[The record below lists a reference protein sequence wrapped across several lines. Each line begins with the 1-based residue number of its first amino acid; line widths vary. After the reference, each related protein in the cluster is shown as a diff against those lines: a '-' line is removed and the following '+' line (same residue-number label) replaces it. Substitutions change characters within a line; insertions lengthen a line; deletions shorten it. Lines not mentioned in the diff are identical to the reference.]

1 MPSVTIYGASG
12 NVSAQAATKLTI
24 SEIGNGASFSTNFPP
39 KEVTFAVD
47 TGSYNEVDRPYKKP
61 LLTRK
66 GITLRKMS
74 MKLFIG
80 SANIEDSV
88 ASELAKLE
96 ALASSPI
103 NLEVKYDSRTFG
115 EWRITKLVYNSVER
129 VENTNEIS
137 RADAEIELTQLAPSQ
152 VYGDPGG
159 GGGGGGGGGKTYKV
173 KKKDTVRKIVN
184 KEYPDLSKQK
194 KKKIIQK
201 IIKMNDLSGPNKLK
215 PGTKLRLP

>member
-47 TGSYNEVDRPYKKP
+47 TGSYNEVERPYKKP

-80 SANIEDSV
+80 STNIEDSV

-96 ALASSPI
+96 TLASSPI
-103 NLEVKYDSRTFG
+103 NLVVNYDSRTFG
-115 EWRITKLVYNSVER
+115 KWRITKLVYESVER
-129 VENTNEIS
+129 VASTNEIS

-159 GGGGGGGGGKTYKV
+159 GGGGGGGKTYKV

-184 KEYPDLSKQK
+184 KEYPGLSKQK

-201 IIKMNDLSGPNKLK
+201 IIKINDLSGPNKLK